1 MNLIKTVTKLV
12 TAMLFCSASIAAWA
26 QTPVRLLLD
35 WQPQGPAAPFF
46 LALDKGYYKAEGLD
60 VSIHPGKGSAQTLDQ
75 LIKDNFQFG
84 LADTNALVLY
94 RDDPKAPPV
103 KSVMMVYNA
112 SAYAMIALRNRR
124 ISAPIDIHRKSIGI
138 PNNPGEELAWNSMVE
153 MNKID
158 PKIVNIDKIGY
169 AEREQML
176 MRGQVDAVM
185 GYWFTTFI
193 NLTER
198 GVKPQDI
205 LTFKINDWGVRH
217 YGDSLVANPDFV
229 SANPKAVQG
238 FIKATIRGIQDS
250 IKDPN
255 AAIAALAKFNPTL
268 KRDTEYLRLRLALEN
283 TFVTPEIRSTGVL
296 GDVDMKRFAASI
308 DQIDQ
313 VVKLKT
319 KPAPTAIFTAEF
331 LPPPDQRKW
340 R

>member
-1 MNLIKTVTKLV
+1 MHLLKTATKLV
-12 TAMLFCSASIAAWA
+12 AGLLLCGTSAISWA
-26 QTPVRLLLD
+26 QTPIRFLLD
-35 WQPQGPAAPFF
+35 WQAQGPAAPFF

-60 VSIHPGKGSAQTLDQ
+60 VSIHAGQGSAQTLDQ
-75 LIKDNFQFG
+75 LTKDNFQFG

-94 RDDPKAPPV
+94 RDDPKAAQV

-112 SAYAMIALRNRR
+112 SAYAMIALRNKR

-138 PNNPGEELAWNSMVE
+138 PDNIGEELAWNAMVGA
-153 MNKID
+153 NKIE
-158 PKIVNIDKIGY
+158 PKIVNIEKIGY

-176 MRGQVDAVM
+176 VRGQVDAVM

-198 GVKPQDI
+198 GVKAQDI
-205 LTFKINDWGVRH
+205 LTFKINDWGVPH
-217 YGDSLVANPDFV
+217 YGNSLVAHPDFMA
-229 SANPKAVQG
+229 SNPKAVAG
-238 FIKATIRGIQDS
+238 FVKATIRGIQDS

-255 AAIAALAKFNPTL
+255 AAIAALMKFQPNT

-296 GDVDMKRFAASI
+296 GDVDMKRLTTSI

-313 VVKLKT
+313 VIRLKT
-319 KPAPTAIFTAEF
+319 KPSPAAIFTAEF

>member
-1 MNLIKTVTKLV
+1 MSLLKTVTTFV
-12 TAMLFCSASIAAWA
+12 TGVLFCGVSVATWA

-35 WQPQGPAAPFF
+35 WQVQGPAAPFF

-60 VSIHPGKGSAQTLDQ
+60 VSIHAGQGSAQTLDQ
-75 LIKDNFQFG
+75 LTKDNFQFG

-94 RDDPKAPPV
+94 RDEPNAKPV
-103 KSVMMVYNA
+103 KSVMMLYNA
-112 SAYAMIALRNRR
+112 SAYAMVSLRNKR
-124 ISAPIDIHRKSIGI
+124 ISNPIDIQRKALGLPDNI
-138 PNNPGEELAWNSMVE
+138 GEELAWNSMVNA
-153 MNKID
+153 NKID
-158 PKIVNIDKIGY
+158 PKIVNIDKISY

-176 MRGQVDAVM
+176 IRGQVDAVM
-185 GYWFTTFI
+185 AFWFTTFI

-198 GVKPQDI
+198 GIKAQDI
-205 LTFKINDWGVRH
+205 QTFKINDWGVRH
-217 YGDSLVANPDFV
+217 YGNSVVANPDFMT
-229 SANPKAVQG
+229 ANPKAVAG
-238 FIKATIRGIQDS
+238 FVKATIRGIQDS

-255 AAIAALAKFNPTL
+255 AAMNALMKFHPNT

-319 KPAPTAIFTAEF
+319 KPAPSAIFTAEF

>member
-1 MNLIKTVTKLV
+1 MNLFKTVSKSLAV
-12 TAMLFCSASIAAWA
+12 LLFCSASASSWA

-35 WQPQGPAAPFF
+35 WQAQGPAAPFF
-46 LALDKGYYKAEGLD
+46 LALDKGYYKTEGLD
-60 VSIHPGKGSAQTLDQ
+60 VSIHPGQGSAQTLDQ
-75 LIKDNFQFG
+75 LTKENFQFG
-84 LADTNALVLY
+84 LADINALVLY
-94 RDDPKAPPV
+94 RDGAKAAPI

-112 SAYAMIALRNRR
+112 SAYAMITLSNKR
-124 ISAPIDIHRKSIGI
+124 ISAPIDIHRKSIGV
-138 PNNPGEELAWNSMVE
+138 PNNPGEELAWNSMVLA
-153 MNKID
+153 NNID
-158 PKIVNIDKIGY
+158 PKIVNIDKISY

-176 MRGQVDAVM
+176 VRGQVDAVM

-198 GVKPQDI
+198 GVKPSDI

-217 YGDSLVANPDFV
+217 YGNALVAQPDFMA
-229 SANPKAVQG
+229 ANPKAVAG
-238 FIKATIRGIQDS
+238 FVKATIRGIQDS

-255 AAIAALAKFNPTL
+255 AAMDALMKFHPNT

-283 TFVTPEIRSTGVL
+283 TFVTPEIRSSGVL
-296 GDVDMKRFAASI
+296 GDVDMKRFTASL

-313 VVKLKT
+313 VFKLKT
-319 KPAPTAIFTAEF
+319 KPTPAAIFTAEF

>member
-1 MNLIKTVTKLV
+1 MHLIKTVTTLV
-12 TAMLFCSASIAAWA
+12 ASLLLCSTSSISWA
-26 QTPVRLLLD
+26 QTPVRFLLD
-35 WQPQGPAAPFF
+35 WQVQGPAAPFY

-60 VSIHPGKGSAQTLDQ
+60 VSIHAGQGSAQTLDK
-75 LIKDNFQFG
+75 LTKENFQFG

-94 RDDPKAPPV
+94 RDDPKAAPI

-112 SAYAMIALRNRR
+112 SAYAMIALRNKR
-124 ISAPIDIHRKSIGI
+124 ISAPIDIHRKAIGI
-138 PNNPGEELAWNSMVE
+138 PDNPGEELAWSSMVDA
-153 MNKID
+153 NKID
-158 PKIVNIDKIGY
+158 PKIVNIDKVSY

-185 GYWFTTFI
+185 GYWFTSFI

-198 GVKPQDI
+198 GVKAQDI

-217 YGDSLVANPDFV
+217 YGNSLVAHPDFMA
-229 SANPKAVQG
+229 ANPKAVAG
-238 FIKATIRGIQDS
+238 FVRATIRGIQDS

-255 AAIAALAKFNPTL
+255 AAMDALMKFNPNT
-268 KRDTEYLRLRLALEN
+268 KRDTESLRLRLALEN
-283 TFVTPEIRSTGVL
+283 TFVTPEIRSTGLL
-296 GDVDMKRFAASI
+296 GDVDIKRFAISI

-313 VVKLKT
+313 VVRLKT
-319 KPAPTAIFTAEF
+319 KPAPSAIFTAEF